1 MVTPQMAEKKEAA
14 QIRTDQGGARAHIAT
29 WHGLGSSRSAEVAL
43 EGAGKRRC
51 LQGGE
56 EENPNIQKGEA
67 MVSCLYWA
75 RHCLGAF
82 REESFHCQQF
92 EVFSFDGW
100 QDDLPIDQERA
111 MDVAYLELRI
121 NQTSQHPDQ

>member
-1 MVTPQMAEKKEAA
+1 MAQVEGKERPGKGMVTPQIAEKKEAA
-14 QIRTDQGGARAHIAT
+14 QIRTDKGGARAHIST
-29 WHGLGSSRSAEVAL
+29 WHGLGSTRSAEVCLVAL

-56 EENPNIQKGEA
+56 EKPNIQKGEA

-82 REESFHCQQF
+82 REESFHSHQF
-92 EVFSFDGW
+92 EVFS
-100 QDDLPIDQERA
+100 
-111 MDVAYLELRI
+111 
-121 NQTSQHPDQ
+121 